1 MNFKN
6 CPEFERELK
15 QLRKKWRSLPDDLD
29 AAKKRIEDLYISQD
43 GEDNLAE
50 YRNAF
55 FNNKRASIL
64 RLLEDGTEVVKMRL
78 DVAVL
83 GKNDKV
89 RLVFIAIRRENS
101 ILFVELYAKNE
112 KPREDIKRIQKYL

>member
-1 MNFKN
+1 
-6 CPEFERELK
+6 
-15 QLRKKWRSLPDDLD
+15 
-29 AAKKRIEDLYISQD
+29 
-43 GEDNLAE
+43 LAE